1 MYVVSDGSNTE
12 RRQDMNDK
20 TDGSPRDYA
29 KEQPEPSKAARQAI
43 AALGYGLR
51 TGIYGDAWALE
62 LNGFLHSDWMNLSQ
76 VEAFAAGIDRTLW
89 HLGLDEAVYR
99 VADREEAADK
109 TYKTETADKTDKTE
123 KTDKYDGPCDHC
135 DCCKANTDG
144 NHHDVTMFH
153 QHFIEWADDVM
164 DDMIRTFNLDSKEE

>member
-1 MYVVSDGSNTE
+1 
-12 RRQDMNDK
+12 MNIK
-20 TDGSPRDYA
+20 TNGSPRDYA
-29 KEQPEPSKAARQAI
+29 KEQLEPSEAARQAI
-43 AALGYGLR
+43 AALGYDLR

-89 HLGLDEAVYR
+89 YLGLDEAAYR
-99 VADREEAADK
+99 VADREEETYRNEAADSTYKTEATDK
-109 TYKTETADKTDKTE
+109 TYKTEEDKATHKH
-123 KTDKYDGPCDHC
+123 DGPCDHC
-135 DCCKANTDG
+135 DCCKADTDG
-144 NHHDVTMFH
+144 NHHDATMFH

>member
-1 MYVVSDGSNTE
+1 MYVASDGSNTE

-51 TGIYGDAWALE
+51 VNTYGDAWALE
-62 LNGFLHSDWMNLSQ
+62 LNGFLHSDWMTVRQ
-76 VEAFAAGIDRTLW
+76 VEAFAAGVDRTLW
-89 HLGLDEAVYR
+89 TLGLDEAAYR
-99 VADREEAADK
+99 VADREEE
-109 TYKTETADKTDKTE
+109 TEATDKTDKH
-123 KTDKYDGPCDHC
+123 DGPCDHC
-135 DCCKANTDG
+135 DRCKADTEG

-153 QHFIEWADDVM
+153 QRFIEWVDDVM
-164 DDMIRTFNLDSKEE
+164 DDMTCTFNLDSKEE